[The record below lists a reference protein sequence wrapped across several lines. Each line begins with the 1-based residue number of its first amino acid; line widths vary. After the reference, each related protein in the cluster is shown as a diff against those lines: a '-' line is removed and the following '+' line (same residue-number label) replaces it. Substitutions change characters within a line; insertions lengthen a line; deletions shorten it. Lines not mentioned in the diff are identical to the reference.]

1 MYFYFGSKLLLQM
14 LQIQK
19 NESLAFGTSS
29 ITLYI
34 MRYLLNNYI
43 HSKKDPLTAVLSSV
57 KAAKVFLLTLHFF
70 HLRKLFFSMVWP
82 SSMLALF
89 YSIFIMDLLLCFYGV
104 RMFIVVVA

>member
-1 MYFYFGSKLLLQM
+1 MYFYFGSKLL

-29 ITLYI
+29 ITYYI
-34 MRYLLNNYI
+34 MRYLNYLLNNYY
-43 HSKKDPLTAVLSSV
+43 KKDPLTTVLSSV
-57 KAAKVFLLTLHFF
+57 KAAKVFLLILHFF
-70 HLRKLFFSMVWP
+70 HLRKLFFSMVWS